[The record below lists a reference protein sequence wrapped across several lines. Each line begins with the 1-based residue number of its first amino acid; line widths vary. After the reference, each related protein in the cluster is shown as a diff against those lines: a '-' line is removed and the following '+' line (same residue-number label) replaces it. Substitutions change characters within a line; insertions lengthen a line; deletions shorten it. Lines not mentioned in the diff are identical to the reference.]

1 MLHKKKEHP
10 AEKLQ
15 LHPRNQHRA
24 RYDFDILTRNCPDLK
39 PFVSKNRFGDLSI
52 DFFNPEAV
60 KMLNKALIQ
69 QYYHVKKWDIP
80 DGYLCPPIPGRAD
93 YIHYMADVLGSVN
106 NNKIPTGSK
115 IKGLDIGIG
124 ANAVFPIIGNAE
136 YCWSFVGSDID
147 QFAIDNVINIIKENA
162 HLGGKI
168 ELRLQTN
175 QTDIFKHIIQQDECF
190 DFTICNPP
198 FHSSQAAA
206 NAGTQRKLTNLKQ
219 QKITKPVLNFGG
231 KHHELWCHGGELE
244 FVQTMIQQSK
254 LYKSSVFWFSTM
266 ISKASNL
273 PAIYKALKNTEASTV
288 KTIPMAQGNKTSRII
303 VWTFLSEAQQ
313 QKWIA
318 SRWNKKQ

>member
-15 LHPRNQHRA
+15 LHPRNQHRS
-24 RYDFDILTRNCPDLK
+24 RYDFNILTQSCPDLK

-136 YCWSFVGSDID
+136 YGWSFVGSDID
-147 QFAIDNVINIIKENA
+147 QFAIDNVKNIITENA
-162 HLGGKI
+162 HLEG
-168 ELRLQTN
+168 
-175 QTDIFKHIIQQDECF
+175 
-190 DFTICNPP
+190 
-198 FHSSQAAA
+198 
-206 NAGTQRKLTNLKQ
+206 
-219 QKITKPVLNFGG
+219 
-231 KHHELWCHGGELE
+231 
-244 FVQTMIQQSK
+244 
-254 LYKSSVFWFSTM
+254 
-266 ISKASNL
+266 SNR
-273 PAIYKALKNTEASTV
+273 
-288 KTIPMAQGNKTSRII
+288 G
-303 VWTFLSEAQQ
+303 
-313 QKWIA
+313 
-318 SRWNKKQ
+318 

>member
-10 AEKLQ
+10 EEKLQ

-24 RYDFDILTRNCPDLK
+24 RYDFDVLTQSCPDLK
-39 PFVSKNRFGDLSI
+39 PFVSENRFGDLSI

-60 KMLNKALIQ
+60 KLLNKALLQ
-69 QYYHVKKWDIP
+69 QYYHIRNWDIP

-93 YIHYMADVLGSVN
+93 YIHYIADVLESIN
-106 NNKIPTGSK
+106 NNKIPADIA

-124 ANAVFPIIGNAE
+124 ANAVYPIIGNAE
-136 YCWSFVGSDID
+136 YGWSFVGSDID
-147 QFAIDNVINIIKENA
+147 QNAINSVKNIITENSS
-162 HLGGKI
+162 LEGQI
-168 ELRLQTN
+168 EVRLQMHK
-175 QTDIFKHIIQQDECF
+175 TDIFKGIIEQGEYF

-198 FHSSQAAA
+198 FHSSQATA

-254 LYKSSVFWFSTM
+254 LFKSSVFWFSTL

-273 PAIYKALKNTEASTV
+273 PAIYKALKNSEASTV
-288 KTIPMAQGNKTSRII
+288 KTIPMAQGNKTSRI
-303 VWTFLSEAQQ
+303 VAWTFLSEAQQ
-313 QKWIA
+313 LKWIA
-318 SRWNKKQ
+318 SRWNK